1 MATFEQ
7 TKNIMSIINSENIS
21 FEIILNQNTGKHFG
35 KDSNGRT
42 YRLSDKVKTLTADLS
57 VSWFTPEDGDASW
70 MIHPQGVAN
79 VVSTLGPKTNVTVS
93 TPAPN
98 LANAF

>member
-21 FEIILNQNTGKHFG
+21 FEIIFNKTTGKHFG
-35 KDSNGRT
+35 KDTNGRT
-42 YRLSDKVKTLTADLS
+42 YRLSDKVTVLTENLS
-57 VSWFTPEDGDASW
+57 VSWFTPEEGDPSW
-70 MIHPQGVAN
+70 MIHPQGAAN
-79 VVSTLGPKTNVTVS
+79 VVSTLGPKTNATVS
-93 TPAPN
+93 APAPN